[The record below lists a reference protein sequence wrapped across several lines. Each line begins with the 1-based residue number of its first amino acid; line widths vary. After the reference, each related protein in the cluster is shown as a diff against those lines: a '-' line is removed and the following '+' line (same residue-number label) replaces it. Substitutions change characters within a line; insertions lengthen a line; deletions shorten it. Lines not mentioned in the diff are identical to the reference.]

1 MILEQLLNR
10 FAVTCT
16 GGSFLGFPTWYKYL
30 PGTIGP
36 DGICSPQLTSL
47 SAVWLIVAACIEILL
62 RIAAL
67 AAVGFI
73 VYAGFQYLTSQGDPN
88 KAAQARQGI
97 INAVVGLVIA
107 ILASAMVGFIAGR
120 IN

>member
-1 MILEQLLNR
+1 MISH
-10 FAVTCT
+10 FAATCG

-30 PGTIGP
+30 PGTIDRTTGY
-36 DGICSPQLTSL
+36 CTPQLNSL
-47 SAVWLIVAACIEILL
+47 SAVWLIVAAGIEILL

-73 VYAGFQYLTSQGDPN
+73 IYAGVQYLTSQGDPN

-107 ILASAMVGFIAGR
+107 IIASAVVGFVAGS